1 VDWIPGPIQR
11 KLSIIPIE
19 KMMPAGGGY
28 DDFEKRILKI
38 FVRRKKGSKKNIM
51 RLTDQRNPFHRRRR
65 ASTVEG
71 QKNMRGKAKAEHLSQ
86 KPKCLKGRPRIRMQL
101 RGRHIQ
107 RT

>member
-1 VDWIPGPIQR
+1 
-11 KLSIIPIE
+11 
-19 KMMPAGGGY
+19 MMPAGGGY

-38 FVRRKKGSKKNIM
+38 FVKRRKGSKKNIM
-51 RLTDQRNPFHRRRR
+51 RLTDQRNPFHRRGRV
-65 ASTVEG
+65 STVEG
-71 QKNMRGKAKAEHLSQ
+71 WKNMKGRGKAEHLSQ